1 MKQINRIHAS
11 AGGETMHMVAS
22 MAPAAEQTKRT
33 VTGLV
38 VPWNT
43 PGRTSAGPV
52 VVAKGAVKLPADLGR
67 VKLLRDHSDTA
78 NFSPVGY
85 ATAAE
90 VTDEGLKMSFRIAE
104 GDDGDAALADVKNRV
119 RDALSVELVDTKVSN
134 GTLKSGNL
142 TAVALVPIPAF
153 AEARVEMLTAAATD
167 PAADDDAEDDDELE
181 ELEDTDE
188 TDETDEHLDQA
199 DDTDDDELVIET
211 DEHLE
216 ITDTETDPVEDD
228 EDDETEKETN
238 NMEPK
243 KKLAA
248 ARVPSG
254 LKVNQKPALTFS
266 QAVET
271 IANMRTGTASPELTA
286 ALADITRS
294 ANPAVS
300 APQWLGE
307 LWEGSE
313 YQREIIP
320 TMTIKPLTKL
330 KAVGWRW
337 TQKPEIEDY
346 AGDKAEIPTN
356 EVSTEPVETTA
367 NRMAVGHDIDRAYFD
382 FNETEFLE
390 GFFRARTIDY
400 AMKSDAK
407 AAAFLKASAA
417 TGATVASEP
426 DLLHAAA
433 RARLVVKRQV
443 RVEPAAYLVHPNSL
457 FGLFDITQLDN
468 PAYLELLGVKPERF
482 IATDL
487 VPENEVIA
495 YAKESVTWFELPGS
509 PIRVDAERIDL
520 GGRDS
525 AVFAYWATLLNNQSG
540 IVRVPFGGEPVIE
553 G

>member
-1 MKQINRIHAS
+1 MKQIKRIHAS
-11 AGGETMHMVAS
+11 ADGETMHMVAS

-52 VVAKGAVKLPADLGR
+52 SVAEGAVKLPADLGR

-119 RDALSVELVDTKVSN
+119 RDALSVELVDTKVTN

-167 PAADDDAEDDDELE
+167 PAGDEDDDELDQDV
-181 ELEDTDE
+181 EDDE
-188 TDETDEHLDQA
+188 TVDPA
-199 DDTDDDELVIET
+199 DDDAELVIET
-211 DEHLE
+211 DEQLE
-216 ITDTETDPVEDD
+216 ITDPETDPVEDD

-356 EVSTEPVETTA
+356 EVATEPVETTA

-407 AAAFLKASAA
+407 AAAFLNTSAS
-417 TGATVASEP
+417 TGTTVATEP

-443 RVEPAAYLVHPNSL
+443 RVEPSAYLVHPNSL

-468 PAYLELLGVKPERF
+468 PAYLDLLGVKPERF

-525 AVFAYWATLLNNQSG
+525 AVFAYWATLLNNQAG
-540 IVRVPFGGEPVIE
+540 IVRVPFGEPVVE
-553 G
+553 A

>member
-1 MKQINRIHAS
+1 MKQIKRIHAS

-52 VVAKGAVKLPADLGR
+52 SVAEGAVKLPADLGR

-119 RDALSVELVDTKVSN
+119 RDALSVELVDTKVTN

-167 PAADDDAEDDDELE
+167 PADDEDDDELDQDV
-181 ELEDTDE
+181 EDDE
-188 TDETDEHLDQA
+188 TVDPA
-199 DDTDDDELVIET
+199 DDDADDDAELVIET
-211 DEHLE
+211 DEQLE
-216 ITDTETDPVEDD
+216 TTDPETDPVEDD

-238 NMEPK
+238 NMGPK
-243 KKLAA
+243 KNKLAA

-356 EVSTEPVETTA
+356 EVATEPVETTA

-407 AAAFLKASAA
+407 AAAFLNTSAS
-417 TGATVASEP
+417 TGTTVASEP

-443 RVEPAAYLVHPNSL
+443 RVEPSAYLVHPNSL

-468 PAYLELLGVKPERF
+468 PAYLDLLGVKPERF

-525 AVFAYWATLLNNQSG
+525 AVFAYWATLLNNQAG
-540 IVRVPFGGEPVIE
+540 IVRVPFGEPVVE
-553 G
+553 A

>member
-1 MKQINRIHAS
+1 MKHTKRITAS

-52 VVAKGAVKLPADLGR
+52 SVAEGAVKLPADLGR

-119 RDALSVELVDTKVSN
+119 RDALSVELVDTKVTN

-167 PAADDDAEDDDELE
+167 PVEDVEDDDELDQAA
-181 ELEDTDE
+181 EDDE
-188 TDETDEHLDQA
+188 TVDPA
-199 DDTDDDELVIET
+199 AAADDELVIET
-211 DEHLE
+211 DEQLE
-216 ITDTETDPVEDD
+216 TTDPETDPVEDD
-228 EDDETEKETN
+228 EDDDTEKEN
-238 NMEPK
+238 NTMPK
-243 KKLAA
+243 NKLAA

-271 IANMRTGTASPELTA
+271 IVNMRTGTASPELTA

-320 TMTIKPLTKL
+320 TMTNKPLTKL

-356 EVSTEPVETTA
+356 EVATEPVETTA

-407 AAAFLKASAA
+407 AAAFLNTSAA
-417 TGATVASEP
+417 TGTSVAAEP

-433 RARLVVKRQV
+433 RARLVIKRQV
-443 RVEPAAYLVHPNSL
+443 RVEPSAYLVHPNSL

-468 PAYLELLGVKPERF
+468 PAYLDLLGVKPERF

>member
-1 MKQINRIHAS
+1 MKQIKRIHAS

-52 VVAKGAVKLPADLGR
+52 SVAEGAVKLPADLGR

-119 RDALSVELVDTKVSN
+119 RDALSVELVDTKVTN

-167 PAADDDAEDDDELE
+167 PADDEDDDELDQDV
-181 ELEDTDE
+181 EDDE
-188 TDETDEHLDQA
+188 TVDPA
-199 DDTDDDELVIET
+199 DDDAELVIET
-211 DEHLE
+211 DEQLE
-216 ITDTETDPVEDD
+216 TTDPETDPVEDD

-238 NMEPK
+238 NMGPK
-243 KKLAA
+243 KNKLAA

-271 IANMRTGTASPELTA
+271 IANMRTGNASPELTA

-346 AGDKAEIPTN
+346 AGDKTEIPTN
-356 EVSTEPVETTA
+356 EVATEPVETTA

-407 AAAFLKASAA
+407 AAAFLNTSAS
-417 TGATVASEP
+417 TGTTVASEP

-443 RVEPAAYLVHPNSL
+443 RVEPSAYLVHPNSL

-468 PAYLELLGVKPERF
+468 PAYLDLLGVKPERF

-525 AVFAYWATLLNNQSG
+525 AVFAYWATLLNNQAG
-540 IVRVPFGGEPVIE
+540 IVRVPFGEPVVE
-553 G
+553 A

>member
-1 MKQINRIHAS
+1 MKQIKRINAS

-22 MAPAAEQTKRT
+22 MAPAAEQEKRT

-52 VVAKGAVKLPADLGR
+52 VVAEGAVKLPADLGR

-85 ATAAE
+85 ATGAE

-104 GDDGDAALADVKNRV
+104 GADGDAALADVKNRV

-153 AEARVEMLTAAATD
+153 AEARVEMLTAAA
-167 PAADDDAEDDDELE
+167 AADVDEDDDELE
-181 ELEDTDE
+181 ELEELEETDE

-211 DEHLE
+211 DEQLE
-216 ITDTETDPVEDD
+216 MTDTETDPVDDD
-228 EDDETEKETN
+228 EDETEQEEN
-238 NMEPK
+238 NTMPK
-243 KKLAA
+243 NKLAA

-271 IANMRTGTASPELTA
+271 IAHMRTGDASPELTA

-320 TMTIKPLTKL
+320 TMTNKPLTKL

-356 EVSTEPVETTA
+356 EVATEPVETTA

-390 GFFRARTIDY
+390 GFFRARTVDY
-400 AMKSDAK
+400 AIKSDAK
-407 AAAFLKASAA
+407 AAAFLNASAA
-417 TGATVASEP
+417 TGTTVASEP

-443 RVEPAAYLVHPNSL
+443 RVEPSAYLVHPNSL

-468 PAYLELLGVKPERF
+468 PAYLDLLGVKPERF

-487 VPENEVIA
+487 VPENEVVA
-495 YAKESVTWFELPGS
+495 YAKDSVTWFELPGS

-540 IVRVPFGGEPVIE
+540 IVRVPFGAPVVE

>member
-1 MKQINRIHAS
+1 MNQIKRITAS
-11 AGGETMHMVAS
+11 ADGETMHMVAS

-52 VVAKGAVKLPADLGR
+52 SVAEGAVKLPADLGR

-119 RDALSVELVDTKVSN
+119 RDALSVELVDTKVTN

-167 PAADDDAEDDDELE
+167 PVEAEDDDELDQAA
-181 ELEDTDE
+181 EDDE
-188 TDETDEHLDQA
+188 TVDPA
-199 DDTDDDELVIET
+199 DDDELVIET
-211 DEHLE
+211 DEQLE
-216 ITDTETDPVEDD
+216 TTDPETDPVEDD
-228 EDDETEKETN
+228 EDDETEKEN
-238 NMEPK
+238 NTMPK
-243 KKLAA
+243 NKLAA

-286 ALADITRS
+286 GLADITRS

-356 EVSTEPVETTA
+356 EVATEPVETTA

-407 AAAFLKASAA
+407 AAAFLNASAA
-417 TGATVASEP
+417 TGTSVASEP

-443 RVEPAAYLVHPNSL
+443 RVEPSAYLVHPNSL

-468 PAYLELLGVKPERF
+468 PAYLDLLGVKPERF

-487 VPENEVIA
+487 VPENEVVA

>member
-11 AGGETMHMVAS
+11 ADGETMHMVAS

-52 VVAKGAVKLPADLGR
+52 SVAEGAVKLPADLGR

-119 RDALSVELVDTKVSN
+119 RDALSVELVDTKVTN

-167 PAADDDAEDDDELE
+167 PADDEDDDELDQDV
-181 ELEDTDE
+181 EDDE
-188 TDETDEHLDQA
+188 TVDPV
-199 DDTDDDELVIET
+199 DDDAELVIET
-211 DEHLE
+211 DEQLE
-216 ITDTETDPVEDD
+216 TTDPETDPVEDD

-238 NMEPK
+238 NMGPK
-243 KKLAA
+243 KNKLAA

-271 IANMRTGTASPELTA
+271 IANMRTGNASPELTA

-356 EVSTEPVETTA
+356 EVATEPVETTA

-407 AAAFLKASAA
+407 AAAFLNTSAS
-417 TGATVASEP
+417 TGTTVATEP

-443 RVEPAAYLVHPNSL
+443 RVEPSAYLVHPNSL

-468 PAYLELLGVKPERF
+468 PAYLDLLGVKPERF

-525 AVFAYWATLLNNQSG
+525 AVFAYWATLLNNQAG
-540 IVRVPFGGEPVIE
+540 IVRVPFGEPVVE
-553 G
+553 A

>member
-1 MKQINRIHAS
+1 MKRLNRINAS
-11 AGGETMHMVAS
+11 ADGETMHMVAS

-52 VVAKGAVKLPADLGR
+52 SVAEGAVKLPADLGR

-119 RDALSVELVDTKVSN
+119 RDALSVELVDTKVTN

-167 PAADDDAEDDDELE
+167 PADDEDDDELDQDV
-181 ELEDTDE
+181 EDDE
-188 TDETDEHLDQA
+188 TVDPA
-199 DDTDDDELVIET
+199 ADDDELVIET
-211 DEHLE
+211 DEQLE
-216 ITDTETDPVEDD
+216 ITDPETDPVEDD
-228 EDDETEKETN
+228 EDDETEKEN
-238 NMEPK
+238 NTMPK
-243 KKLAA
+243 NKLAA

-266 QAVET
+266 RAVET
-271 IANMRTGTASPELTA
+271 IANMRTGNASPELTA

-320 TMTIKPLTKL
+320 TMTNKPLTKL

-346 AGDKAEIPTN
+346 AGDKTAIPTN
-356 EVSTEPVETTA
+356 EVATEPVETTA

-407 AAAFLKASAA
+407 AAAFLNTSAS
-417 TGATVASEP
+417 TGTTVASEP

-443 RVEPAAYLVHPNSL
+443 RVEPSAYLVHPNSL

-468 PAYLELLGVKPERF
+468 PAYLDLLGVKPERF

-525 AVFAYWATLLNNQSG
+525 AVFAYWATLLNNQAG
-540 IVRVPFGGEPVIE
+540 IVRVPFGEPVVE
-553 G
+553 A

>member
-1 MKQINRIHAS
+1 MKQIKRIHAS

-52 VVAKGAVKLPADLGR
+52 SVAEGAVKLPADLGR

-104 GDDGDAALADVKNRV
+104 GDDGDAALADVRNRV
-119 RDALSVELVDTKVSN
+119 RDALSVELVDTKVTN

-167 PAADDDAEDDDELE
+167 PVEDVEDDDELDQDV
-181 ELEDTDE
+181 EDDE
-188 TDETDEHLDQA
+188 TVDPA
-199 DDTDDDELVIET
+199 DDDELVIET
-211 DEHLE
+211 DEQLE
-216 ITDTETDPVEDD
+216 TTDTETDPVDDD
-228 EDDETEKETN
+228 EDDETEKEN
-238 NMEPK
+238 NTMPK
-243 KKLAA
+243 NKLAA

-271 IANMRTGTASPELTA
+271 IANMRTGNASPELTA

-346 AGDKAEIPTN
+346 AGDKAAIPTN
-356 EVSTEPVETTA
+356 EVATEPVETTA

-407 AAAFLKASAA
+407 AAAFLNTSAA
-417 TGATVASEP
+417 TGTTVASEP

-443 RVEPAAYLVHPNSL
+443 RVEPSAYLVHPNSL

-468 PAYLELLGVKPERF
+468 PAYLDLLGVKPERF

-487 VPENEVIA
+487 VPENEVVA

-540 IVRVPFGGEPVIE
+540 IVRVPFGEPVVE
-553 G
+553 A

>member
-1 MKQINRIHAS
+1 MKQIKRIHAS

-52 VVAKGAVKLPADLGR
+52 SVAEGAVKLPADLGR

-119 RDALSVELVDTKVSN
+119 RDALSVELVDTKVTN

-167 PAADDDAEDDDELE
+167 PADDEDDDELDQDV
-181 ELEDTDE
+181 EDDE
-188 TDETDEHLDQA
+188 TVDPA
-199 DDTDDDELVIET
+199 DDDAELVIET
-211 DEHLE
+211 DEQLE
-216 ITDTETDPVEDD
+216 ITDPETDPVEDD

-356 EVSTEPVETTA
+356 EVATEPVETTA

-407 AAAFLKASAA
+407 AAAFLNTSAS
-417 TGATVASEP
+417 TGTTVASEP

-443 RVEPAAYLVHPNSL
+443 RVEPSAYLVHPNSL

-468 PAYLELLGVKPERF
+468 PAYLDLLGVKPERF

-540 IVRVPFGGEPVIE
+540 IVRVPFGEPVIE

>member
-1 MKQINRIHAS
+1 MKRLNRINAS

-52 VVAKGAVKLPADLGR
+52 SVAEGAVKLPADLGR

-119 RDALSVELVDTKVSN
+119 RDALSVELVDTKVTN

-167 PAADDDAEDDDELE
+167 PVEDDEDDEDDDELDQAA
-181 ELEDTDE
+181 EDDE
-188 TDETDEHLDQA
+188 TD
-199 DDTDDDELVIET
+199 DDDELVIET
-211 DEHLE
+211 DEQLE
-216 ITDTETDPVEDD
+216 TTDTDTETDPVDDD
-228 EDDETEKETN
+228 EDDETEEETN

-243 KKLAA
+243 KNKLAA

-271 IANMRTGTASPELTA
+271 IANMRTGNASPELTA

-320 TMTIKPLTKL
+320 TMTNKPLTKL

-346 AGDKAEIPTN
+346 AGDKTAIPTN
-356 EVSTEPVETTA
+356 EVATEPVETTA

-407 AAAFLKASAA
+407 AAAFLNTSAS
-417 TGATVASEP
+417 TGTTVASEP

-433 RARLVVKRQV
+433 RARLVIKRQV
-443 RVEPAAYLVHPNSL
+443 RVEPSAYLVHPNSL

-468 PAYLELLGVKPERF
+468 PAYLDLLGVKPERF

-487 VPENEVIA
+487 VPENEVVA

-540 IVRVPFGGEPVIE
+540 IVRVPFGEPVVE
-553 G
+553 A

>member
-1 MKQINRIHAS
+1 MKQIKRIHAS
-11 AGGETMHMVAS
+11 AGGDTMHMVAS

-52 VVAKGAVKLPADLGR
+52 SVAEGAVKLPADLGR

-119 RDALSVELVDTKVSN
+119 RDALSVELVDTKVTN

-167 PAADDDAEDDDELE
+167 PVEDDEDDDELDQDV
-181 ELEDTDE
+181 EDDE
-188 TDETDEHLDQA
+188 TVDPA
-199 DDTDDDELVIET
+199 DPADDELVIET
-211 DEHLE
+211 DEQLE
-216 ITDTETDPVEDD
+216 TTDTETDPVEDD
-228 EDDETEKETN
+228 EDDETEKENN

-243 KKLAA
+243 KNKLAA

-356 EVSTEPVETTA
+356 EVSTEPVETVA

-407 AAAFLKASAA
+407 AAAFLNTSAS
-417 TGATVASEP
+417 TGTTVASEP

-443 RVEPAAYLVHPNSL
+443 RVEPSAYLVHPNSL

-468 PAYLELLGVKPERF
+468 PAYLDLLGVKPERF

-487 VPENEVIA
+487 VPENEVVA

-540 IVRVPFGGEPVIE
+540 IVRVPFGEPVVE

>member
-11 AGGETMHMVAS
+11 ADGETMHMVAS

-52 VVAKGAVKLPADLGR
+52 SVAEGAVKLPADLGR

-119 RDALSVELVDTKVSN
+119 RDALSVELVDTKVTN

-167 PAADDDAEDDDELE
+167 PADDEDDDELDQDV
-181 ELEDTDE
+181 EDDE
-188 TDETDEHLDQA
+188 TVDPV
-199 DDTDDDELVIET
+199 DDDAELVIET
-211 DEHLE
+211 DEQLE
-216 ITDTETDPVEDD
+216 TTDPETDPVEDD

-238 NMEPK
+238 NMGPK
-243 KKLAA
+243 KNKLAA

-271 IANMRTGTASPELTA
+271 IANMRTGNASPELTA

-320 TMTIKPLTKL
+320 TMTNKPLTKL

-356 EVSTEPVETTA
+356 EVATEPVETTA

-407 AAAFLKASAA
+407 AAAFLNTSAS
-417 TGATVASEP
+417 TGTTVATEP

-443 RVEPAAYLVHPNSL
+443 RVEPSAYLVHPNSL

-468 PAYLELLGVKPERF
+468 PAYLDLLGVKPERF

-525 AVFAYWATLLNNQSG
+525 AVFAYWATLLNNQAG
-540 IVRVPFGGEPVIE
+540 IVRVPFGEPVVE
-553 G
+553 A

>member
-1 MKQINRIHAS
+1 MEQINRINAS
-11 AGGETMHMVAS
+11 AGGDTMHMVAS

-52 VVAKGAVKLPADLGR
+52 SVAEGAVKLPADLGR

-119 RDALSVELVDTKVSN
+119 RDALSVELVDTKVTN

-167 PAADDDAEDDDELE
+167 P
-181 ELEDTDE
+181 
-188 TDETDEHLDQA
+188 
-199 DDTDDDELVIET
+199 
-211 DEHLE
+211 
-216 ITDTETDPVEDD
+216 VEDD
-228 EDDETEKETN
+228 EDDETEKEN
-238 NMEPK
+238 NTMPK
-243 KKLAA
+243 NKLAA

-271 IANMRTGTASPELTA
+271 IANMRTGNASPELTA

-320 TMTIKPLTKL
+320 TMTNKPLTKL

-356 EVSTEPVETTA
+356 EVATEPVETTA

-407 AAAFLKASAA
+407 AAAFLNTSAA
-417 TGATVASEP
+417 TGTSVASEP

-443 RVEPAAYLVHPNSL
+443 RVEPSAYLVHPNSL

-468 PAYLELLGVKPERF
+468 PAYLDLLGVKPERF

-525 AVFAYWATLLNNQSG
+525 AVFAYWATLLNNQAG
-540 IVRVPFGGEPVIE
+540 IVRVPFGEPVVE
-553 G
+553 A

>member
-11 AGGETMHMVAS
+11 TGGETMHMVAS

-52 VVAKGAVKLPADLGR
+52 SVAEGAVKLPADLGR

-119 RDALSVELVDTKVSN
+119 RDALSVELVDTKVTN

-167 PAADDDAEDDDELE
+167 PVEDDEDDDEL
-181 ELEDTDE
+181 DQAADDDE
-188 TDETDEHLDQA
+188 TA
-199 DDTDDDELVIET
+199 DDDELVIET
-211 DEHLE
+211 DEQLE
-216 ITDTETDPVEDD
+216 TTDTETDPVEDD
-228 EDDETEKETN
+228 EDDEDDETEKENN

-243 KKLAA
+243 KNKLAA

-356 EVSTEPVETTA
+356 EVATEPVETVA

-407 AAAFLKASAA
+407 AAAFLNTSAS
-417 TGATVASEP
+417 TGTTVASEP

-443 RVEPAAYLVHPNSL
+443 RVEPSAYLVHPNSL

-468 PAYLELLGVKPERF
+468 PAYLDLLGVKPERF

-540 IVRVPFGGEPVIE
+540 IVRVPFGEPAVE

>member
-1 MKQINRIHAS
+1 MKQIKRIHAS

-52 VVAKGAVKLPADLGR
+52 SVAEGAVKLPADLGR

-119 RDALSVELVDTKVSN
+119 RDALSVELVDTKVTN

-167 PAADDDAEDDDELE
+167 PVEDDEDDDELDQDV
-181 ELEDTDE
+181 EDDE
-188 TDETDEHLDQA
+188 TVDPA
-199 DDTDDDELVIET
+199 DDGELVIET
-211 DEHLE
+211 DEQLE
-216 ITDTETDPVEDD
+216 TTDTETDPVEDD
-228 EDDETEKETN
+228 EDDETEKEN
-238 NMEPK
+238 NTMPK
-243 KKLAA
+243 NKLAA

-320 TMTIKPLTKL
+320 TMTNKPLTKL

-346 AGDKAEIPTN
+346 AGDKTAIPTN
-356 EVSTEPVETTA
+356 EVATEPVETTA

-407 AAAFLKASAA
+407 AAAFLNTSAS
-417 TGATVASEP
+417 TGTTVASEP

-433 RARLVVKRQV
+433 RARLVIKRQV
-443 RVEPAAYLVHPNSL
+443 RVEPSAYLVHPNSL

-468 PAYLELLGVKPERF
+468 PAYLDLLGVKPERF

-487 VPENEVIA
+487 VPENEVVA

-540 IVRVPFGGEPVIE
+540 IVRVPFGEPVVE
-553 G
+553 A

>member
-1 MKQINRIHAS
+1 MKQIKRIHAS
-11 AGGETMHMVAS
+11 ADGETMHMVAS

-52 VVAKGAVKLPADLGR
+52 SVAEGAVKLPADLGR

-119 RDALSVELVDTKVSN
+119 RDALSVELVDTKVTN

-167 PAADDDAEDDDELE
+167 PVEDDEDDDELDQDV
-181 ELEDTDE
+181 EDDE
-188 TDETDEHLDQA
+188 TVDPA
-199 DDTDDDELVIET
+199 DDGELVIET
-211 DEHLE
+211 DEQLE
-216 ITDTETDPVEDD
+216 TTDTETDPVEDD
-228 EDDETEKETN
+228 EDDETEKENN

-243 KKLAA
+243 KNKLAA

-346 AGDKAEIPTN
+346 AGDKTAIPTN
-356 EVSTEPVETTA
+356 EVATEPVETTA

-407 AAAFLKASAA
+407 AAAFLNTSASTGTSVAA
-417 TGATVASEP
+417 EP

-443 RVEPAAYLVHPNSL
+443 RVEPSAYLVHPNSL

-468 PAYLELLGVKPERF
+468 PAYLDLLGVKPERF

-525 AVFAYWATLLNNQSG
+525 AVFAYWATLLNNQAG
-540 IVRVPFGGEPVIE
+540 IVRVPFGEPVVE
-553 G
+553 A

>member
-1 MKQINRIHAS
+1 MKQIKRIHAS
-11 AGGETMHMVAS
+11 ADGETMHMVAS

-52 VVAKGAVKLPADLGR
+52 SVAEGAVKLPADLGR

-119 RDALSVELVDTKVSN
+119 RDALSVELVDTKVTN

-167 PAADDDAEDDDELE
+167 PVEDDEDDDELDQDV
-181 ELEDTDE
+181 EDDE
-188 TDETDEHLDQA
+188 TVDPA
-199 DDTDDDELVIET
+199 DDDAELVIET
-211 DEHLE
+211 DEQLE
-216 ITDTETDPVEDD
+216 ITDPETDPVEDD

-356 EVSTEPVETTA
+356 EVATEPVETTA

-407 AAAFLKASAA
+407 AAAFLNTSAS
-417 TGATVASEP
+417 TGTTVASEP

-443 RVEPAAYLVHPNSL
+443 RVEPSAYLVHPNSL

-468 PAYLELLGVKPERF
+468 PAYLDLLGVKPERF

-525 AVFAYWATLLNNQSG
+525 AVFAYWATLLNNQAG
-540 IVRVPFGGEPVIE
+540 IVRVPFGEPVVE
-553 G
+553 A

>member
-52 VVAKGAVKLPADLGR
+52 SVAEGAVKLPADLGR
-67 VKLLRDHSDTA
+67 VKLLRNHSDTA

-119 RDALSVELVDTKVSN
+119 RDALSVELVDTKVTN

-167 PAADDDAEDDDELE
+167 PVEADDELDQAAEDD
-181 ELEDTDE
+181 E
-188 TDETDEHLDQA
+188 TADPA
-199 DDTDDDELVIET
+199 DDGELVIET
-211 DEHLE
+211 DEQLE
-216 ITDTETDPVEDD
+216 TTDPETDPVEDD
-228 EDDETEKETN
+228 ETEKENN

-407 AAAFLKASAA
+407 AAAFLNTSASTGTSVAA
-417 TGATVASEP
+417 EP

-443 RVEPAAYLVHPNSL
+443 RVEPSAYLVHPNSL

-468 PAYLELLGVKPERF
+468 PAYLDLLGVKPERF

-487 VPENEVIA
+487 VPENEVVA

-540 IVRVPFGGEPVIE
+540 IVRVPFGGAPVVE

>member
-1 MKQINRIHAS
+1 MKRLNRINAS
-11 AGGETMHMVAS
+11 ADGETMHMVAS

-52 VVAKGAVKLPADLGR
+52 SVAEGAVKLPADLGR

-119 RDALSVELVDTKVSN
+119 RDALSVELVDTKVTN

-167 PAADDDAEDDDELE
+167 PVEDDEDDDELDQDV
-181 ELEDTDE
+181 EDDE
-188 TDETDEHLDQA
+188 TVDPA
-199 DDTDDDELVIET
+199 DDAELVIET
-211 DEHLE
+211 DEQLE
-216 ITDTETDPVEDD
+216 TTDTETDPVEDD
-228 EDDETEKETN
+228 EDDETEKEN
-238 NMEPK
+238 NTMPK
-243 KKLAA
+243 NKLAA

-320 TMTIKPLTKL
+320 TMTNKPLTKL

-346 AGDKAEIPTN
+346 AGDKTEIPTN
-356 EVSTEPVETTA
+356 EVATEPVETTA

-407 AAAFLKASAA
+407 AAAFLNASAA
-417 TGATVASEP
+417 TGTTVASEP

-443 RVEPAAYLVHPNSL
+443 RVEPSAYLVHPNSL

-468 PAYLELLGVKPERF
+468 PAYLDLLGVKPERF

-540 IVRVPFGGEPVIE
+540 IVRVPFGEPVVE
-553 G
+553 A

>member
-52 VVAKGAVKLPADLGR
+52 SVAEGAVKLPADLGR

-119 RDALSVELVDTKVSN
+119 RDALSVELVDTKVTN

-167 PAADDDAEDDDELE
+167 PADDEDDDELDQDV
-181 ELEDTDE
+181 EDDE
-188 TDETDEHLDQA
+188 TVDPV
-199 DDTDDDELVIET
+199 DDDAELVIET
-211 DEHLE
+211 DEQLE
-216 ITDTETDPVEDD
+216 TTDTETDPVEDD

-238 NMEPK
+238 NMGPK
-243 KKLAA
+243 KNKLAA

-407 AAAFLKASAA
+407 AAAFLNTSAS
-417 TGATVASEP
+417 TGTTVASEP

-443 RVEPAAYLVHPNSL
+443 RVEPSAYLVHPNSL

-468 PAYLELLGVKPERF
+468 PAYLDLLGVKPERF

-487 VPENEVIA
+487 VPENEVVA

-525 AVFAYWATLLNNQSG
+525 AVFAYWATLLNNQAG
-540 IVRVPFGGEPVIE
+540 IVRVPFGEPVVE
-553 G
+553 A

>member
-1 MKQINRIHAS
+1 MKQIKRIHAS
-11 AGGETMHMVAS
+11 ADGETMHMVAS

-52 VVAKGAVKLPADLGR
+52 SVAEGAVKLPADLGR

-119 RDALSVELVDTKVSN
+119 RDALSVELVDTKVTN

-167 PAADDDAEDDDELE
+167 P
-181 ELEDTDE
+181 
-188 TDETDEHLDQA
+188 
-199 DDTDDDELVIET
+199 
-211 DEHLE
+211 
-216 ITDTETDPVEDD
+216 VEDD
-228 EDDETEKETN
+228 EDDETEKEN
-238 NMEPK
+238 NTMPK
-243 KKLAA
+243 NKLAA

-271 IANMRTGTASPELTA
+271 IANMRTGNASPELTA

-346 AGDKAEIPTN
+346 AGDKTEIPTN
-356 EVSTEPVETTA
+356 EVATEPVETTA

-407 AAAFLKASAA
+407 AAAFLNTSAS
-417 TGATVASEP
+417 TGTTVASEP

-443 RVEPAAYLVHPNSL
+443 RVEPSAYLVHPNSL

-468 PAYLELLGVKPERF
+468 PAYLDLLGVKPERF

-525 AVFAYWATLLNNQSG
+525 AVFAYWATLLNNQAG
-540 IVRVPFGGEPVIE
+540 IVRVPFGEPVVE
-553 G
+553 A

>member
-1 MKQINRIHAS
+1 MEQINRIHAS

-52 VVAKGAVKLPADLGR
+52 SVAEGAVKLPADLGR

-119 RDALSVELVDTKVSN
+119 RDALSVELVDTKVTN

-167 PAADDDAEDDDELE
+167 PVEDDEDDEDDDELDQDV
-181 ELEDTDE
+181 EDDE
-188 TDETDEHLDQA
+188 TVDPVD
-199 DDTDDDELVIET
+199 DDDELVIET
-211 DEHLE
+211 DEQLE
-216 ITDTETDPVEDD
+216 ITDPETDPVDDD

-238 NMEPK
+238 NMGPK
-243 KKLAA
+243 KNKLAA

-346 AGDKAEIPTN
+346 AGDKAAIPTN
-356 EVSTEPVETTA
+356 EVATEPVETTA

-407 AAAFLKASAA
+407 AAAFLNTSASTGTSVAA
-417 TGATVASEP
+417 EP

-443 RVEPAAYLVHPNSL
+443 RVEPSAYLVHPNSL

-468 PAYLELLGVKPERF
+468 PAYLDLLGVKPERF

-525 AVFAYWATLLNNQSG
+525 AVFAYWATLLNNQAG
-540 IVRVPFGGEPVIE
+540 IVRVPFGEPVVE
-553 G
+553 A

>member
-1 MKQINRIHAS
+1 MKQIKRIHAS
-11 AGGETMHMVAS
+11 ADGETMHMVAS

-52 VVAKGAVKLPADLGR
+52 SVAEGAVKLPADLGR

-119 RDALSVELVDTKVSN
+119 RDALSVELVDTKVTN

-167 PAADDDAEDDDELE
+167 PVEDDEDDDELDQDV
-181 ELEDTDE
+181 EDDE
-188 TDETDEHLDQA
+188 TA
-199 DDTDDDELVIET
+199 DPADDDELVIET
-211 DEHLE
+211 DEQLE
-216 ITDTETDPVEDD
+216 TTDTETDPVEDD
-228 EDDETEKETN
+228 EDDETEKEN
-238 NMEPK
+238 NTMPK
-243 KKLAA
+243 NKLAA

-346 AGDKAEIPTN
+346 AGDKTAIPTN
-356 EVSTEPVETTA
+356 EVATEPVETTA

-407 AAAFLKASAA
+407 AAAFLNTSAS
-417 TGATVASEP
+417 TGTTVASEP

-443 RVEPAAYLVHPNSL
+443 RVEPSAYLVHPNSL

-468 PAYLELLGVKPERF
+468 PAYLDLLGVKPERF

-540 IVRVPFGGEPVIE
+540 IVRVPFGEPVVE
-553 G
+553 A

>member
-52 VVAKGAVKLPADLGR
+52 SVAEGAVKLPADLGR

-119 RDALSVELVDTKVSN
+119 RDALSVELVDTKVTN

-167 PAADDDAEDDDELE
+167 PVEDDEDDDELDQDV
-181 ELEDTDE
+181 EDDE
-188 TDETDEHLDQA
+188 TVDPAA
-199 DDTDDDELVIET
+199 DGELVIET
-211 DEHLE
+211 DEQLE
-216 ITDTETDPVEDD
+216 TTDTETDPVEDD
-228 EDDETEKETN
+228 EDDETEKEN
-238 NMEPK
+238 NTMPK
-243 KKLAA
+243 NKLAA

-271 IANMRTGTASPELTA
+271 IANMRTGNASPELTA

-356 EVSTEPVETTA
+356 EVATEPVETTA

-407 AAAFLKASAA
+407 AAAFLNTSAS
-417 TGATVASEP
+417 TGTTVASEP

-443 RVEPAAYLVHPNSL
+443 RVEPSAYLVHPNSL

-468 PAYLELLGVKPERF
+468 PAYLDLLGVKPERF

-525 AVFAYWATLLNNQSG
+525 AVFAYWATLLNNQAG
-540 IVRVPFGGEPVIE
+540 IVRVPFGEPVVE
-553 G
+553 A

>member
-1 MKQINRIHAS
+1 MKQIKRIHAS
-11 AGGETMHMVAS
+11 TGGETMHMVAS

-52 VVAKGAVKLPADLGR
+52 SVAEGAVKLPADLGR

-153 AEARVEMLTAAATD
+153 AEARVEMLTASA
-167 PAADDDAEDDDELE
+167 
-181 ELEDTDE
+181 
-188 TDETDEHLDQA
+188 
-199 DDTDDDELVIET
+199 
-211 DEHLE
+211 
-216 ITDTETDPVEDD
+216 TDPVEDD
-228 EDDETEKETN
+228 EDDDELDQAAEDDDETADPADDGELVIETDEQLETTDTDTETDPVDDDEDDETEKEN
-238 NMEPK
+238 NTMPK
-243 KKLAA
+243 NKLAA

-356 EVSTEPVETTA
+356 EVATEPVETTA

-407 AAAFLKASAA
+407 AAAFLNTSAA
-417 TGATVASEP
+417 TGTSVDAEP

-443 RVEPAAYLVHPNSL
+443 RVEPSAYLVHPNSL

-468 PAYLELLGVKPERF
+468 PAYLDLLGVKPERF

-540 IVRVPFGGEPVIE
+540 IVRVPFGGEAE

>member
-1 MKQINRIHAS
+1 MKQIKRIHAS
-11 AGGETMHMVAS
+11 ADGETMHMVAS

-52 VVAKGAVKLPADLGR
+52 SVAEGAVKLPADLGR

-119 RDALSVELVDTKVSN
+119 RDALSVELVDTKVTN

-167 PAADDDAEDDDELE
+167 PVEDDEDDDELDQDV
-181 ELEDTDE
+181 EDDE
-188 TDETDEHLDQA
+188 TVDPA
-199 DDTDDDELVIET
+199 AAGELVIET
-211 DEHLE
+211 DEQLE
-216 ITDTETDPVEDD
+216 TTDTETDPVEDD
-228 EDDETEKETN
+228 EDDETEKEN
-238 NMEPK
+238 NTMPK
-243 KKLAA
+243 NKLAA

-271 IANMRTGTASPELTA
+271 IANMRTGNASPELTA

-346 AGDKAEIPTN
+346 AGDKTEIPTN
-356 EVSTEPVETTA
+356 EVATEPVETTA

-407 AAAFLKASAA
+407 AAAFLNTSAS
-417 TGATVASEP
+417 TGTTVASEP

-443 RVEPAAYLVHPNSL
+443 RVEPSAYLVHPNSL

-468 PAYLELLGVKPERF
+468 PAYLDLLGVKPERF

-540 IVRVPFGGEPVIE
+540 IVRVPFGEPVVE
-553 G
+553 A

>member
-1 MKQINRIHAS
+1 MKQIKRIHAS
-11 AGGETMHMVAS
+11 ADGETMHMVAS

-52 VVAKGAVKLPADLGR
+52 SVAEGAVKLPADLGR

-119 RDALSVELVDTKVSN
+119 RDALSVELVDTKVTN

-167 PAADDDAEDDDELE
+167 PVEDDETADDDELDQAADDD
-181 ELEDTDE
+181 E
-188 TDETDEHLDQA
+188 TA
-199 DDTDDDELVIET
+199 DDDELVIET
-211 DEHLE
+211 DEQLE
-216 ITDTETDPVEDD
+216 TTDTETDPVEDD
-228 EDDETEKETN
+228 EDDEDDETEKENN

-243 KKLAA
+243 KNKLAA

-346 AGDKAEIPTN
+346 AGDKTAIPTN
-356 EVSTEPVETTA
+356 EVATEPVETTA

-407 AAAFLKASAA
+407 AAAFLNTSAS
-417 TGATVASEP
+417 TGTTVASEP

-443 RVEPAAYLVHPNSL
+443 RVEPSAYLVHPNSL

-468 PAYLELLGVKPERF
+468 PAYLDLLGVKPERF

-525 AVFAYWATLLNNQSG
+525 AVFAYWATLLNNQAG
-540 IVRVPFGGEPVIE
+540 IVRVPFGEPVVE
-553 G
+553 A

>member
-1 MKQINRIHAS
+1 MKQTKRIHAS

-52 VVAKGAVKLPADLGR
+52 SVAEGAVKLPADLGR

-119 RDALSVELVDTKVSN
+119 RDALSVELVDTKVTN

-167 PAADDDAEDDDELE
+167 PVEDDEDDDELDQAA
-181 ELEDTDE
+181 EDDE
-188 TDETDEHLDQA
+188 TA
-199 DDTDDDELVIET
+199 DDDELVIET
-211 DEHLE
+211 DEQLE
-216 ITDTETDPVEDD
+216 TTDPETDPVEDD
-228 EDDETEKETN
+228 EDDETEKEN
-238 NMEPK
+238 NTMPK
-243 KKLAA
+243 NKLAA

-271 IANMRTGTASPELTA
+271 IVNMRTGTASPELTA

-320 TMTIKPLTKL
+320 TMTNKPLTKL

-356 EVSTEPVETTA
+356 EVATEPVETTA

-407 AAAFLKASAA
+407 AAAFLNTSAA
-417 TGATVASEP
+417 TGTSVAAEP

-433 RARLVVKRQV
+433 RARLVIKRQV
-443 RVEPAAYLVHPNSL
+443 RVEPSAYLVHPNSL

-468 PAYLELLGVKPERF
+468 PAYLDLLGVKPERF

>member
-11 AGGETMHMVAS
+11 TGGETMHMVAS

-52 VVAKGAVKLPADLGR
+52 SVAEGAVKLPADLGR

-119 RDALSVELVDTKVSN
+119 RDALSVELVDTKVTN

-167 PAADDDAEDDDELE
+167 PVEDDEDDDELDQDV
-181 ELEDTDE
+181 EDDE
-188 TDETDEHLDQA
+188 TVDPA
-199 DDTDDDELVIET
+199 DDGELVIET
-211 DEHLE
+211 DEQLE
-216 ITDTETDPVEDD
+216 TTDTETDPVEDD
-228 EDDETEKETN
+228 EDDEDDETEKENN

-243 KKLAA
+243 KNKLAA

-356 EVSTEPVETTA
+356 EVATEPVETVA

-407 AAAFLKASAA
+407 AAAFLNTSAS
-417 TGATVASEP
+417 TGTTVASEP

-443 RVEPAAYLVHPNSL
+443 RVEPSAYLVHPNSL

-468 PAYLELLGVKPERF
+468 PAYLDLLGVKPERF

-540 IVRVPFGGEPVIE
+540 IVRVPFGEPAVE

>member
-1 MKQINRIHAS
+1 MKQIKRIHAS
-11 AGGETMHMVAS
+11 ADGETMHMVAS

-43 PGRTSAGPV
+43 PGRTSDGPV
-52 VVAKGAVKLPADLGR
+52 SVAEGAVQLPADLGR

-119 RDALSVELVDTKVSN
+119 RDALSVELVDTKVTN

-167 PAADDDAEDDDELE
+167 PVDDDEDDDELDQDV
-181 ELEDTDE
+181 EDDE
-188 TDETDEHLDQA
+188 TVDPA
-199 DDTDDDELVIET
+199 DDDELVIET
-211 DEHLE
+211 DEQLE
-216 ITDTETDPVEDD
+216 TTDTETDPVEDD
-228 EDDETEKETN
+228 EDDETEEETN

-243 KKLAA
+243 KNKLAA

-346 AGDKAEIPTN
+346 AGDKTAIPTN
-356 EVSTEPVETTA
+356 EVATEPVETTA

-407 AAAFLKASAA
+407 AAAFLNTSAS
-417 TGATVASEP
+417 TGTTVASEP

-443 RVEPAAYLVHPNSL
+443 RVEPSAYLVHPNSL

-468 PAYLELLGVKPERF
+468 PAYLDLLGVKPERF

-487 VPENEVIA
+487 VPENEVVA

-525 AVFAYWATLLNNQSG
+525 AVFAYWATLLNNQAG
-540 IVRVPFGGEPVIE
+540 IVRVPFGEPVVE
-553 G
+553 A

>member
-1 MKQINRIHAS
+1 MKQSKRITAS
-11 AGGETMHMVAS
+11 ADGETMHMVAS

-52 VVAKGAVKLPADLGR
+52 SVAEGAVKLPADLGR
-67 VKLLRDHSDTA
+67 VKLLRDHSDTE

-90 VTDEGLKMSFRIAE
+90 VTEEGLKMSFRIAE

-167 PAADDDAEDDDELE
+167 PAADDDVDEDDD

-211 DEHLE
+211 DEQLE
-216 ITDTETDPVEDD
+216 ITDPETDPVEDD
-228 EDDETEKETN
+228 EDDETEEETN
-238 NMEPK
+238 DMGPK
-243 KKLAA
+243 KNKLAA

-254 LKVNQKPALTFS
+254 LKVNQKPELTFS

-286 ALADITRS
+286 GLADITRS
-294 ANPAVS
+294 ANPGVS

-356 EVSTEPVETTA
+356 EVATEPVETTA

-407 AAAFLKASAA
+407 AAEFLNEAAA
-417 TGATVASEP
+417 TGTSVASEP

-443 RVEPAAYLVHPNSL
+443 RVEPSAYLVHPNSL

-468 PAYLELLGVKPERF
+468 PAYLDLLGVKPERF

-487 VPENEVIA
+487 VPENEVVA

-540 IVRVPFGGEPVIE
+540 IVRVPFGEPVIE

>member
-52 VVAKGAVKLPADLGR
+52 SVAEGAVKLPADLGR

-119 RDALSVELVDTKVSN
+119 RDALSVELVDTKVTN

-167 PAADDDAEDDDELE
+167 P
-181 ELEDTDE
+181 
-188 TDETDEHLDQA
+188 
-199 DDTDDDELVIET
+199 
-211 DEHLE
+211 
-216 ITDTETDPVEDD
+216 VEDD

-238 NMEPK
+238 NMGPK
-243 KKLAA
+243 KNKLAA

-407 AAAFLKASAA
+407 AAAFLNTSAS
-417 TGATVASEP
+417 TGTTVASEP

-443 RVEPAAYLVHPNSL
+443 RVEPSAYLVHPNSL

-468 PAYLELLGVKPERF
+468 PAYLDLLGVKPERF

-525 AVFAYWATLLNNQSG
+525 AVFAYWATLLNNQAG

>member
-1 MKQINRIHAS
+1 MKQIKRIHAS

-52 VVAKGAVKLPADLGR
+52 SVAEGAVKLPADLGR

-119 RDALSVELVDTKVSN
+119 RDALSVELVDTKVTN

-167 PAADDDAEDDDELE
+167 PADDEDDDELDQDV
-181 ELEDTDE
+181 EDDE
-188 TDETDEHLDQA
+188 TVDPA
-199 DDTDDDELVIET
+199 DDDAELVIET
-211 DEHLE
+211 DEQLE
-216 ITDTETDPVEDD
+216 ITDPETDPVEDD

-356 EVSTEPVETTA
+356 EVATEPVETTA

-407 AAAFLKASAA
+407 AAAFLNTSAS
-417 TGATVASEP
+417 TGTTVASEP

-443 RVEPAAYLVHPNSL
+443 RVEPSAYLVHPNSL

-468 PAYLELLGVKPERF
+468 PAYLDLLGVKPERF

>member
-1 MKQINRIHAS
+1 MKQIKRIHAS
-11 AGGETMHMVAS
+11 ADGETMHMVAS

-52 VVAKGAVKLPADLGR
+52 SVAEGAVKLPADLGR

-119 RDALSVELVDTKVSN
+119 RDALSVELVDTKVTN

-167 PAADDDAEDDDELE
+167 PADDEDDDELDQDV
-181 ELEDTDE
+181 EDDE
-188 TDETDEHLDQA
+188 TVDPA
-199 DDTDDDELVIET
+199 DDDAELVIET
-211 DEHLE
+211 DEQLE
-216 ITDTETDPVEDD
+216 ITDPETDPVEDD

-356 EVSTEPVETTA
+356 EVATEPVETTA

-407 AAAFLKASAA
+407 AAAFLNTSAS
-417 TGATVASEP
+417 TGTTVASEP

-443 RVEPAAYLVHPNSL
+443 RVEPSAYLVHPNSL

-468 PAYLELLGVKPERF
+468 PAYLDLLGVKPERF

-525 AVFAYWATLLNNQSG
+525 AVFAYWATLLNNQAG
-540 IVRVPFGGEPVIE
+540 IVRVPFGEPVVE
-553 G
+553 A